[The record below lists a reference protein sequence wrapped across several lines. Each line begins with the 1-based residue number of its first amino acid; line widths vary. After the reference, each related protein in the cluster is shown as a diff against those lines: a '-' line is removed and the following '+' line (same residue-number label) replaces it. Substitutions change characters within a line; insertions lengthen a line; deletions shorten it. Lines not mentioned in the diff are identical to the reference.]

1 MKPVIKNRKDFSNP
15 VLGSNDGA
23 PTVISLYHDHAPG
36 ESSKHHSHDWEHQVY
51 ITRGNGI
58 LWVDGEEY
66 IIKEGDFIIVPA
78 NSTHHFHNNGN
89 EILSRITF
97 NPLISE
103 LEI

>member
-36 ESSKHHSHDWEHQVY
+36 ESSKHHSH
-51 ITRGNGI
+51 
-58 LWVDGEEY
+58 
-66 IIKEGDFIIVPA
+66 
-78 NSTHHFHNNGN
+78 NNGK

-103 LEI
+103 SEI

>member
-1 MKPVIKNRKDFSNP
+1 MKPVIKNKNSFSNP
-15 VLGSNDGA
+15 ILGSSDGV
-23 PTVISLYHDHAPG
+23 PTVVSLYHDHLPG

-66 IIKEGDFIIVPA
+66 KIKEGDFIIVPA
-78 NSTHHFHNNGN
+78 NSTHHFHNNGK

-103 LEI
+103 PEI